1 MLLELPFVLV
11 SQLLNTLFC
20 FFQSLFSL
28 PFGFQGFSSSEI
40 IFLSRFQLF
49 SIKAILHFIIFV
61 LSPAFLLGFFLRIS
75 ISLLTLFIS
84 LGMSSTLSTRV
95 LSIKIMVVL
104 NSWSIHSNIICL
116 IRYTLSLVNLYILP
130 FSWCCNFSLMGEQV
144 VQNKRNWY

>member
-1 MLLELPFVLV
+1 MLLWLPFVLD
-11 SQLLNTLFC
+11 SQFLNILFF

-28 PFGFQGFSSSEI
+28 LFGFQGFSSSEI
-40 IFLSRFQLF
+40 FSSAVSSYLVSKLS
-49 SIKAILHFIIFV
+49 FV
-61 LSPAFLLGFFLRIS
+61 LLLFYSPEFLFGFFLKIS

-84 LGMSSTLSTRV
+84 LGRSSTLSTRA

-130 FSWCCNFSLMGEQV
+130 FSWPCNFSLMGRQV
-144 VQNKRNWY
+144 VQNKRNRC